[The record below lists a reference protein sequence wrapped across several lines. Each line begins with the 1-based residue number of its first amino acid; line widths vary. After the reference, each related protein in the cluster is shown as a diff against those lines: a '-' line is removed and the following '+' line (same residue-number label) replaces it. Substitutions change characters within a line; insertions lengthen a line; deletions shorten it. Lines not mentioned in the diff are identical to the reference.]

1 MLGTETKSR
10 HKLQCGVVVEEVRAQ
25 GEVVGSNPV
34 GRVVAKFTRKMPE
47 MDGRWPVGASTD

>member
-25 GEVVGSNPV
+25 GEVAGSNTV
-34 GRVVAKFTRKMPE
+34 GRVDVNFTRKMSE
-47 MDGRWPVGASTD
+47 MGGRWQVGASTV